1 MSPSSSPDV
10 LRKFSFDT
18 VFEDNGRVIAPL
30 RPKKS
35 FTPEEVEAIR
45 RECFAEGERSALAIA
60 QAAQALAL
68 QQISAAAQGALGGL
82 AVVAHEHRAG
92 SARLALAA
100 ARKIADAA
108 LDRFPEAPVAA
119 ALDALAREI
128 EAVPKLVARCAPD
141 QLDGVKTALEDAAH
155 SAGYPGQIVVRADPA
170 LPPAAFVLDWGDGS
184 AAYDPNAAA
193 ARVAQALDEALA
205 ADGFHAESLN
215 HSNIGRPDTDGA
227 NEADHG

>member
-1 MSPSSSPDV
+1 MSSPQDSGAAV
-10 LRKFSFDT
+10 RKFSFDT
-18 VFEDNGRVIAPL
+18 VFEDNGRVIAPA

-45 RECFAEGERSALAIA
+45 KQCLAEGERSAVAIA
-60 QAAQALAL
+60 QQGQTLAL
-68 QQISAAAQGALGGL
+68 QQIAAAAQGALGSL
-82 AVVAHEHRAG
+82 AMVAHEHRSG

-119 ALDALAREI
+119 ALDALAREV
-128 EAVPKLVARCAPD
+128 EAVPRLVARCAPE
-141 QLDGVKTALEDAAH
+141 QFDGVKEALEGAAH

-170 LPPAAFVLDWGDGS
+170 LPAAAFVLDWGDGS
-184 AAYDPNAAA
+184 AAFDPNAAA
-193 ARVAQALDEALA
+193 ARVGQALDEALA
-205 ADGFHAESLN
+205 AEGFHAESLN
-215 HSNIGRPDTDGA
+215 SP

>member
-1 MSPSSSPDV
+1 MSETAI
-10 LRKFSFDT
+10 RKFAFDT
-18 VFEDNGRVIAPL
+18 VFEDGGRVINPP

-45 RECFAEGERSALAIA
+45 REAFAEGERSATAIA
-60 QAAQALAL
+60 QQAQAQAL
-68 QQISAAAQGALGGL
+68 QQIAVAAQGALSGL
-82 AVVAHEHRAG
+82 AMVAHEHRSG

-119 ALDALAREI
+119 ALDSLAREI
-128 EAVPKLVARCAPD
+128 EAVPRLVCRCAED
-141 QLDGVKTALEDAAH
+141 QLDSVTQALETAAH
-155 SAGYPGQIVVRADPA
+155 DAGYPGQIVVRADPA
-170 LPPAAFVLDWGDGS
+170 LPTAAFVLDWGDGS
-184 AAYDPNAAA
+184 AAFDPNNAA

-205 ADGFHAESLN
+205 AEGFHAESLS
-215 HSNIGRPDTDGA
+215 HP

>member
-1 MSPSSSPDV
+1 MEDTAGA

-18 VFEDNGRVIAPL
+18 VFEDNGRVIAPA

-45 RECFAEGERSALAIA
+45 KHCFAEGERSALAIA
-60 QAAQALAL
+60 QGAQTLAL
-68 QQISAAAQGALGGL
+68 QQIAAAAQGALASL
-82 AVVAHEHRAG
+82 AMVAHEHRSG

-119 ALDALAREI
+119 ALDALAREV
-128 EAVPKLVARCAPD
+128 EAVPRLVARCAPE
-141 QLDGVKTALEDAAH
+141 QLDGVKEALEGAAH
-155 SAGYPGQIVVRADPA
+155 SAGYPGQIVVRADPSLA
-170 LPPAAFVLDWGDGS
+170 AAAFVLDWGDGS
-184 AAYDPNAAA
+184 AAFNPDAAA

-205 ADGFHAESLN
+205 AEGFHAESLSHPN
-215 HSNIGRPDTDGA
+215 LSYPS
-227 NEADHG
+227 EADHG

>member
-1 MSPSSSPDV
+1 MSETAI
-10 LRKFSFDT
+10 RKFAFDT
-18 VFEDNGRVIAPL
+18 VFEDGGRVINPP

-45 RECFAEGERSALAIA
+45 HEAFAEGERSATSIA
-60 QAAQALAL
+60 QQAQAVAL
-68 QQISAAAQGALGGL
+68 QQIAAAAQGALSGL
-82 AVVAHEHRAG
+82 AMVAHEHRSG

-108 LDRFPEAPVAA
+108 LERFPEAPVTA

-128 EAVPKLVARCAPD
+128 EAVPRLVCRCAED
-141 QLDGVKTALEDAAH
+141 QLEGVRQALETAAH
-155 SAGYPGQIVVRADPA
+155 DAGYPGQIVVRADPA
-170 LPPAAFVLDWGDGS
+170 LPTAAFVLDWGDGS
-184 AAYDPNAAA
+184 AAFDPNNAA

-205 ADGFHAESLN
+205 AEGFHAESLN
-215 HSNIGRPDTDGA
+215 HP